1 MRVFLLSGEYNKDGF
16 YALRAKE
23 KQYLSKV
30 LRLKIG
36 TVFTAKD
43 KKENYYRAELIDE
56 DTLSLESSAC
66 PEETLLDG
74 LSGYKGE
81 FHSITMFI
89 SLLKGKKNEL
99 VVRALTEMGIER
111 IVFVRTQFVQE
122 KELTSHQI
130 ERLDAIVK
138 EAVQQSGAKA
148 LEIEGPIDFDEAIEK
163 CPSNSIILHQ
173 SPRNETKCLSET
185 IGEMDSEKPFG
196 CFIGPEGGFSDSECE
211 KAENKGIKTVLL
223 NTNILR
229 AETAAIY
236 ASAALQ
242 TLLQG

>member
-81 FHSITMFI
+81 FHSITMFL

-138 EAVQQSGAKA
+138 EATRFCFQRHIAYLKPRHDIIDCNYLHGAILSSVVQEQIEAKV
-148 LEIEGPIDFDEAIEK
+148 
-163 CPSNSIILHQ
+163 
-173 SPRNETKCLSET
+173 
-185 IGEMDSEKPFG
+185 
-196 CFIGPEGGFSDSECE
+196 
-211 KAENKGIKTVLL
+211 KGIAQKTLAANLRILEGAGLVSRQVFAEVPPRVEYTLTEAGQQLRPVLDSL
-223 NTNILR
+223 AQWSREIR
-229 AETAAIY
+229 KED
-236 ASAALQ
+236 
-242 TLLQG
+242 